1 VVCWT
6 TSSETT
12 GYRRAKPRNV
22 STLVMPFRDI
32 VATPQNIRDQI
43 KVVHKMIDSLPPERR
58 EAIESEY
65 LTLLNML
72 MPDGPPQDNWATFQ
86 IRKP

>member
-1 VVCWT
+1 
-6 TSSETT
+6 
-12 GYRRAKPRNV
+12 
-22 STLVMPFRDI
+22 MPYRDI
-32 VATPQNIRDQI
+32 VATPRNIRDQI
-43 KVVHKMIDSLPPERR
+43 KAVHRMIDSLPAERR

-72 MPDGPPQDNWATFQ
+72 MPDGPPQDDWPRFQ

>member
-1 VVCWT
+1 M
-6 TSSETT
+6 
-12 GYRRAKPRNV
+12 
-22 STLVMPFRDI
+22 MPFRDI
-32 VATPQNIRDQI
+32 VATPRDIRDQI

-72 MPDGPPQDNWATFQ
+72 MPDGPPQDNWPTFQ